1 MTKSFVNCGNQIGE
15 VFHGFHL
22 PFTKGVKIML
32 TKTSMLIRILS
43 ISALVSL
50 FIIACTEDTS
60 KVVIYPVS
68 AQMDNNGI
76 NVTNSNNNATKNT
89 MDLAMSE
96 LARIHLIAANE
107 ALMRGDTT
115 AAFSQM
121 NLAYL
126 QFSMLE
132 MKDMGRMNG
141 TQMMK
146 FMQSGPER
154 SSSASSS
161 SSGSKMMVPE
171 NCIII
176 QGGILQCR
184 DILTGS
190 YSLAK

>member
-1 MTKSFVNCGNQIGE
+1 
-15 VFHGFHL
+15 
-22 PFTKGVKIML
+22 ML
-32 TKTSMLIRILS
+32 TKISILIKILS
-43 ISALVSL
+43 ISVAVLL
-50 FIIACTEDTS
+50 FTITATYTS

-68 AQMDNNGI
+68 AQIDN
-76 NVTNSNNNATKNT
+76 NSNNNITKST

-96 LARIHLIAANE
+96 LARIHLMTANE
-107 ALMRGDTT
+107 ALMKGNTT

-126 QFSMLE
+126 QLSMLG
-132 MKDMGRMNG
+132 MKDMGRMNE

-146 FMQSGPER
+146 FMQSGAEQ
-154 SSSASSS
+154 SSSPSSPS
-161 SSGSKMMVPE
+161 SPSPTSARKMMIPE

-176 QGGILQCR
+176 QGGVLECR

>member
-1 MTKSFVNCGNQIGE
+1 
-15 VFHGFHL
+15 
-22 PFTKGVKIML
+22 ML
-32 TKTSMLIRILS
+32 TKISISLKILS
-43 ISALVSL
+43 ILAAVLL
-50 FIIACTEDTS
+50 FIITSTDTS
-60 KVVIYPVS
+60 RVVIYPVS
-68 AQMDNNGI
+68 AQMDNNSS
-76 NVTNSNNNATKNT
+76 NVTNSNNNAAKNT

-96 LARIHLIAANE
+96 LARIHLMAANE
-107 ALMRGDTT
+107 ALMKGNTT

-126 QFSMLE
+126 QLSMLG
-132 MKDMGRMNG
+132 MKDMGTMNE

-146 FMQSGPER
+146 FMQSGTEQSLTPS
-154 SSSASSS
+154 SSSAR
-161 SSGSKMMVPE
+161 KMMVPE

>member
-1 MTKSFVNCGNQIGE
+1 
-15 VFHGFHL
+15 
-22 PFTKGVKIML
+22 ML
-32 TKTSMLIRILS
+32 TKISMLIKILS
-43 ISALVSL
+43 IS
-50 FIIACTEDTS
+50 IAVLLLTIASTETS

-68 AQMDNNGI
+68 AQMDS
-76 NVTNSNNNATKNT
+76 NSNNNNVTKST

-107 ALMRGDTT
+107 ALMKGDTT

-132 MKDMGRMNG
+132 MKDMGRLNE

-146 FMQSGPER
+146 FMESGTEQP
-154 SSSASSS
+154 SSS
-161 SSGSKMMVPE
+161 SSSSSASKMMVPE

-176 QGGILQCR
+176 QGGVLQCR

>member
-1 MTKSFVNCGNQIGE
+1 
-15 VFHGFHL
+15 
-22 PFTKGVKIML
+22 ML
-32 TKTSMLIRILS
+32 TKVSTLIKILS
-43 ISALVSL
+43 ISVAVLL
-50 FIIACTEDTS
+50 FTMTSTDTS
-60 KVVIYPVS
+60 RIVIYPVS
-68 AQMDNNGI
+68 AQMDNN
-76 NVTNSNNNATKNT
+76 SNDNATKST

-96 LARIHLIAANE
+96 LARIHLVAANE
-107 ALMRGDTT
+107 ALMKGNTT

-132 MKDMGRMNG
+132 MKDMGRLNE

-146 FMQSGPER
+146 FMQSGTEQSSTPS
-154 SSSASSS
+154 SSSA
-161 SSGSKMMVPE
+161 SKMMVPE

>member
-1 MTKSFVNCGNQIGE
+1 MTKSFVNCGNQIVE

-43 ISALVSL
+43 ISALVLL
-50 FIIACTEDTS
+50 FAIACTDTS
-60 KVVIYPVS
+60 RVVIYPVY
-68 AQMDNNGI
+68 AQMGNNSS

-107 ALMRGDTT
+107 ALMKGDTT

-132 MKDMGRMNG
+132 LRDMGTMNE

-146 FMQSGPER
+146 FMQTGPER
-154 SSSASSS
+154 VSSPSSSSA
-161 SSGSKMMVPE
+161 GKMMVPE

-176 QGGILQCR
+176 QGGVLQCR

>member
-1 MTKSFVNCGNQIGE
+1 
-15 VFHGFHL
+15 
-22 PFTKGVKIML
+22 ML
-32 TKTSMLIRILS
+32 TKISMLIKILS
-43 ISALVSL
+43 ISVAVLL
-50 FIIACTEDTS
+50 FTITSTDTS
-60 KVVIYPVS
+60 RIVIYPVS
-68 AQMDNNGI
+68 AQMDNN
-76 NVTNSNNNATKNT
+76 SNNNATKST
-89 MDLAMSE
+89 MDLVMSE

-107 ALMRGDTT
+107 ALMKGNTT

-126 QFSMLE
+126 QLSMLE
-132 MKDMGRMNG
+132 MKDMGRMNE

-154 SSSASSS
+154 SSSASP
-161 SSGSKMMVPE
+161 SGSKMMVPE

>member
-1 MTKSFVNCGNQIGE
+1 
-15 VFHGFHL
+15 
-22 PFTKGVKIML
+22 ML
-32 TKTSMLIRILS
+32 TKVSTLIKILS
-43 ISALVSL
+43 ISVAVLL
-50 FIIACTEDTS
+50 FTMTSIDTS
-60 KVVIYPVS
+60 RIVIYTVS
-68 AQMDNNGI
+68 AQMDNS
-76 NVTNSNNNATKNT
+76 SNDNATKST

-107 ALMRGDTT
+107 ALMKGDTT

-132 MKDMGRMNG
+132 MKDMGRMNE

-146 FMQSGPER
+146 FMQSGTEQSSTPS
-154 SSSASSS
+154 SSSA
-161 SSGSKMMVPE
+161 SKMMVPE

>member
-1 MTKSFVNCGNQIGE
+1 
-15 VFHGFHL
+15 
-22 PFTKGVKIML
+22 ML
-32 TKTSMLIRILS
+32 TKVSTLIKILS
-43 ISALVSL
+43 ISVAVLL
-50 FIIACTEDTS
+50 FTMTSTDTS
-60 KVVIYPVS
+60 RIVIYPVS
-68 AQMDNNGI
+68 AQMDNN
-76 NVTNSNNNATKNT
+76 SNDNATKST

-96 LARIHLIAANE
+96 LARIHLVAANE
-107 ALMRGDTT
+107 ALMKGNTT

-132 MKDMGRMNG
+132 MKDMGRLNE

-146 FMQSGPER
+146 FMQSGTEQSSTPS
-154 SSSASSS
+154 SSSAS
-161 SSGSKMMVPE
+161 KMRVPE

-190 YSLAK
+190 YSIAK

>member
-1 MTKSFVNCGNQIGE
+1 
-15 VFHGFHL
+15 
-22 PFTKGVKIML
+22 
-32 TKTSMLIRILS
+32 
-43 ISALVSL
+43 
-50 FIIACTEDTS
+50 
-60 KVVIYPVS
+60 
-68 AQMDNNGI
+68 MDNN
-76 NVTNSNNNATKNT
+76 NNSNTNNATKNT

-107 ALMRGDTT
+107 ALMKGDAT

-126 QFSMLE
+126 QLSLLE
-132 MKDMGRMNG
+132 MKDMGRMNE

-161 SSGSKMMVPE
+161 SDSKMMVPE

-176 QGGILQCR
+176 HGAFCNVAIFLLEVTPWQSRSSGIGVV
-184 DILTGS
+184 GS
-190 YSLAK
+190 MRFTHM

>member
-1 MTKSFVNCGNQIGE
+1 
-15 VFHGFHL
+15 
-22 PFTKGVKIML
+22 ML
-32 TKTSMLIRILS
+32 TKISVLIRILG
-43 ISALVSL
+43 ISALVLL
-50 FIIACTEDTS
+50 FIIACTDTS
-60 KVVIYPVS
+60 RVVIYPVS
-68 AQMDNNGI
+68 AQTDNNNS

-107 ALMRGDTT
+107 ALMKGDTT

-132 MKDMGRMNG
+132 MKDMGRLNE

-146 FMQSGPER
+146 FMQTGPEQSSSPS
-154 SSSASSS
+154 SSSA
-161 SSGSKMMVPE
+161 SKMMVPE

>member
-1 MTKSFVNCGNQIGE
+1 MLK
-15 VFHGFHL
+15 
-22 PFTKGVKIML
+22 KIN
-32 TKTSMLIRILS
+32 MLIKILG
-43 ISALVSL
+43 ISALVLL
-50 FIIACTEDTS
+50 FIIACTDTS
-60 KVVIYPVS
+60 RVVIYPVS
-68 AQMDNNGI
+68 AQTDNNSS
-76 NVTNSNNNATKNT
+76 NVPNNNNNATKNT

-96 LARIHLIAANE
+96 LARIHLIAANQ
-107 ALMRGDTT
+107 ALMKGDTT

-132 MKDMGRMNG
+132 MKDMGRMNE

-146 FMQSGPER
+146 FMQSGPEQSSSPS
-154 SSSASSS
+154 SSSAS
-161 SSGSKMMVPE
+161 KLMVPE

-176 QGGILQCR
+176 QGGVLQCR